1 MLLIRA
7 EDIRDTKEVLK
18 MAITRFRRLRELD
31 PFTSFFDLPDVFSDR
46 MLDFPRLVGR
56 SRTGDMPTAWHP
68 SVDVYDDEEKVYV
81 KMDLPGVSKDDIDIS
96 FDGHIL
102 SITGHRKT
110 EKEVNE
116 DGYWSRERYTGEF
129 RRHVHIPTDVGS
141 DDLKAT
147 YKDGVLL
154 VTLHKTEKVKK
165 KKIDIESGAK
175 K

>member
-1 MLLIRA
+1 
-7 EDIRDTKEVLK
+7 
-18 MAITRFRRLRELD
+18 MAITRYRRLKEFE
-31 PFTSFFDLPDVFSDR
+31 PFKSFFDLPDIFSDR

-56 SRTGDMPTAWHP
+56 NWLGDVPTAWHP

-110 EKEVNE
+110 EDEVKK

-129 RRHVHIPTDVGS
+129 HRHVHIPTDVGS

-147 YKDGVLL
+147 YEDGVLL
-154 VTLHKTEKVKK
+154 VTLQKAEKAKK
-165 KKIDIESGAK
+165 KKIAIESGGK